1 MHHTTMAD
9 VTSKLN
15 ASDWNWILS
24 ALVLVTA
31 VGCATETPV
40 EQFDV
45 FGRVFINEDPAADLL
60 VRLHAE
66 DESLSDGS
74 GKYEALTEASGD
86 FLFSSS
92 VPGSRS
98 VPAGVYKATFIWPDL
113 KSGNP
118 EDRLQGALADAET
131 SSFVIVVNPK
141 INRLEP
147 FFLEVD
153 PEKIIPVG
161 AEGNLP

>member
-1 MHHTTMAD
+1 MKD
-9 VTSKLN
+9 VTSGIN
-15 ASDWNWILS
+15 ASGWNWILS
-24 ALVLVTA
+24 VVVLITGA
-31 VGCATETPV
+31 GCSTETPV
-40 EQFDV
+40 ERFDV

-74 GKYEALTEASGD
+74 GKYEVLTEASGD

-92 VPGSRS
+92 LPGSGG

-113 KSGNP
+113 MSGNP

-131 SSFVIVVNPK
+131 SSFVIVVDPT
-141 INRLEP
+141 INKLEP

-161 AEGNLP
+161 AEGTLP